1 MAKIKIISNPYQKI
15 IAFQSWSDLDQAW
28 KDIDR
33 FNNPNSDL
41 LKEKYMRGFFPFRVK
56 DIVDE
61 IIKEYHEVEIIFE
74 GTGDEYKEL
83 QELCMDERYTNIVT
97 LKKSELILENA
108 RDIFPD
114 INEVFDKNLRP
125 LIIQNGNIYEK
136 IRNELEKYSDVTND
150 VIPIC
155 VLGNYSAGKSSFIN
169 ALIGSEIL
177 PSGAEPVTAKI
188 YKIKQSEYPDR
199 ASVTLKFDN
208 QDVRLKFDNG
218 SFRLNTASGENE
230 LTRRLADELNLLETA
245 TITMF
250 VNKAL
255 EIINNLDAVSDMPK
269 ISDTIEIEIPF
280 VGGIWGEIK
289 RQFVIFDTPGSNS
302 ASNKSHAE
310 LLKEALGGFS
320 NGLPLYLS
328 ELDKLDSTDNENLY
342 KEIEKLEEL
351 DDRFTMVIV
360 NKADAAEL
368 DKGGFSKEKEMRIL
382 GETIPKNLY
391 KGGIYFVSSVVGLGS
406 KSKGEFIDDHYAE
419 LFDEKQA
426 KFSDENSRFYKT
438 LYKYNIMPEQLKKKS
453 VAAAEKIDGK
463 LWANSGL
470 FTVEKEIQT
479 FAVKYSAYNK
489 CQQAKLFLDKIIT
502 TTSSEIETIKSER
515 QELRGRLDE
524 KLHIDEKELI
534 DKIENASETSRIKY
548 ESAYQEFMRSCNQQI
563 DFKFTQDDLKRQE
576 AEIEKDKQADH
587 LLAER
592 ESDASDSVDE
602 LVDDLAE
609 GIMEVFSKPDLDGFR
624 KIGEGFLENV
634 NQIFESYG
642 VLNDTKKQ
650 VDQATAAELLNK
662 VTKEFNNRF
671 ETAQSML
678 EEQSRHYWT
687 EKTQAFK
694 NVLIEIVAG
703 TSVLSEDKRM
713 ELEKIIIAYGDILF
727 AHHAEEI
734 FLEKNFKRGI
744 KIGGLVLFES
754 DKLDIGR
761 LTERY
766 NKEMNQNI
774 EAVGKAIQD
783 GHTESF
789 SKWKENLVGTVTSK
803 IVEYSPLLHSQAQ
816 IIFEETEKIMELEN
830 RQKQLANYAEVIRKM
845 MDWKIA

>member
-1 MAKIKIISNPYQKI
+1 M
-15 IAFQSWSDLDQAW
+15 
-28 KDIDR
+28 
-33 FNNPNSDL
+33 
-41 LKEKYMRGFFPFRVK
+41 LKEKYVRGFFPFRVK

-74 GTGDEYKEL
+74 GTGDEYREL
-83 QELCMDERYTNIVT
+83 QELCKDERYTNIVT

-188 YKIKQSEYPDR
+188 YKIKQSEYSDR

-218 SFRLNTASGENE
+218 SFRFNMASEENE

-255 EIINNLDAVSDMPK
+255 EIINNLDAASYMPQ

-280 VGGIWGEIK
+280 VGGIWGETK
-289 RQFVIFDTPGSNS
+289 RRFVIFDTPGSNS

-453 VAAAEKIDGK
+453 VAAAEKIDDK

-470 FTVEKEIQT
+470 FTVEKEI
-479 FAVKYSAYNK
+479 
-489 CQQAKLFLDKIIT
+489 
-502 TTSSEIETIKSER
+502 
-515 QELRGRLDE
+515 
-524 KLHIDEKELI
+524 
-534 DKIENASETSRIKY
+534 
-548 ESAYQEFMRSCNQQI
+548 
-563 DFKFTQDDLKRQE
+563 
-576 AEIEKDKQADH
+576 
-587 LLAER
+587 
-592 ESDASDSVDE
+592 
-602 LVDDLAE
+602 
-609 GIMEVFSKPDLDGFR
+609 
-624 KIGEGFLENV
+624 
-634 NQIFESYG
+634 
-642 VLNDTKKQ
+642 
-650 VDQATAAELLNK
+650 
-662 VTKEFNNRF
+662 
-671 ETAQSML
+671 
-678 EEQSRHYWT
+678 
-687 EKTQAFK
+687 
-694 NVLIEIVAG
+694 
-703 TSVLSEDKRM
+703 
-713 ELEKIIIAYGDILF
+713 
-727 AHHAEEI
+727 
-734 FLEKNFKRGI
+734 
-744 KIGGLVLFES
+744 
-754 DKLDIGR
+754 
-761 LTERY
+761 
-766 NKEMNQNI
+766 
-774 EAVGKAIQD
+774 
-783 GHTESF
+783 
-789 SKWKENLVGTVTSK
+789 
-803 IVEYSPLLHSQAQ
+803 
-816 IIFEETEKIMELEN
+816 
-830 RQKQLANYAEVIRKM
+830 
-845 MDWKIA
+845 